1 MTRVFA
7 KPRAFY
13 DLFERRG
20 EVDSQST
27 HYCPG
32 CGHGTLHKLIAEAVD
47 DLGIRDRTILVSPV
61 GCAVFAYYYFDVGNV
76 QAAHGRAPAVA
87 TGVKR
92 ARPGAIVIA
101 YQGDGDLAAIGLNN
115 IVQAANRGELITVFF
130 VNNALYGMT
139 GGQMAPT
146 TLIGQ
151 RTTTTPLGR
160 NPENEGYPLAMCELL
175 ASLRAPAYIERVAV
189 GDPKHIMKARKAVRR
204 ALECQVE
211 GKGFAFV
218 ECLAQCP
225 TGWKMTPE
233 ESVRWMMEAMTPV
246 FPLRVFRDE
255 IAGRLP
261 RHPAPS
267 TLNAARIR
275 AAVHPQVSGSRAG
288 ATPPASAATPDSGWS
303 QAGLAA
309 EIRLKVAGFGG
320 QGVLFLGETLATA
333 GMREGYQVSW
343 LPSYGPEMR
352 GGTAHCNVILSPTP
366 IGSPLVERAT
376 HLVAM
381 NRPSL
386 ERFLFEVVRGG
397 EVLYDSSLIDTSPS
411 RKDVTAVPVPATQV
425 ADRLGSARVANMV
438 MLGALMARTNH
449 PGLQTVIDLLTEGGG
464 KRELV
469 DLNQKAVKSGAE
481 LASAESP

>member
-13 DLFERRG
+13 DVFERRG
-20 EVDSQST
+20 GQDPEST

-87 TGVKR
+87 TGLKR

-189 GDPKHIMKARKAVRR
+189 GAPKQIMRARKAVRR

-246 FPLRVFRDE
+246 FPLGVFRDE
-255 IAGRLP
+255 IGGRLP
-261 RHPAPS
+261 RHPAPVTIS
-267 TLNAARIR
+267 ADRVR
-275 AAVHPQVSGSRAG
+275 AAVHPTEGGHAG
-288 ATPPASAATPDSGWS
+288 AAPAPATPHPGC
-303 QAGLAA
+303 GHPGHLET
-309 EIRLKVAGFGG
+309 EIRLKAAGFGG
-320 QGVLFLGETLATA
+320 QGILYLGETLAIA
-333 GMREGYQVSW
+333 GMREGDQVSW

-352 GGTAHCNVILSPTP
+352 GGTAHCNVILSSQP

-386 ERFLFEVVRGG
+386 DRFLPEVASGG
-397 EVLYDSSLIDTSPS
+397 AILYDSSLIETAPS
-411 RKDVTAVPVPATQV
+411 RKDAIAIPVPATKV

-438 MLGALMARTNH
+438 MLGALLARTSH
-449 PGLQTVIDLLTEGGG
+449 PRLQTVIDLLAEAGG
-464 KRELV
+464 KPELAQ
-469 DLNQKAVKSGAE
+469 LNQKAVTAGIE
-481 LASAESP
+481 LASPEGP